1 MVMKWTTIAKMMQ
14 FPTQV
19 RLPWK
24 MGIFSPRLSKRT
36 SDEKAKKNFGAEFGQ
51 KIEENLEEGLEEA
64 IEGRRLHLGAS
75 RPTDKW
81 TSRDTYLIFAIFVP
95 HAVFFTIFF
104 THECVRCHHKSRA
117 RTCCKPCFK

>member
-1 MVMKWTTIAKMMQ
+1 
-14 FPTQV
+14 
-19 RLPWK
+19 

-51 KIEENLEEGLEEA
+51 KNEENLEDGLEEA
-64 IEGRRLHLGAS
+64 IERRLHLGAS

-95 HAVFFTIFF
+95 HAVLFTIFF
-104 THECVRCHHKSRA
+104 THECVRCHHKSSV
-117 RTCCKPCFK
+117 RTCCKPCLK